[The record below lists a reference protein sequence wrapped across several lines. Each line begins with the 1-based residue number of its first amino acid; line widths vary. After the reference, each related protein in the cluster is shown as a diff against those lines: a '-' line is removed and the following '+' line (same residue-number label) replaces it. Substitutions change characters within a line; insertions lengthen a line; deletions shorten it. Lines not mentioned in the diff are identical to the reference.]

1 MPDRL
6 KCLAV
11 NTATKVLSLALVEGE
26 KVIHF
31 YETAETRDQ
40 GNLLLGHIQSG
51 LKKSNIGFADL
62 DVLAVVTGPG
72 SFTGIRIGL
81 ATMRGI
87 ALAADKPLIGLSSFD
102 MFATRGADAINIIAV
117 ESWREELYFAVMDE
131 EGHPLI
137 ACSNETPEIFLQR
150 LRRELPG
157 DHPIRLSGDA
167 AGTLATLL
175 PEAALADK
183 EANAINLAHLA
194 LHRFR
199 NGGVFS
205 KPTPYY
211 LREADVTISSK
222 PARSL
227 KAQE

>member
-26 KVIHF
+26 EVLHF

-51 LKKSNIGFADL
+51 LKKSNLGFADL

-102 MFATRGADAINIIAV
+102 MFAVRGADVGPDWIHIERA
-117 ESWREELYFAVMDE
+117 LD
-131 EGHPLI
+131 
-137 ACSNETPEIFLQR
+137 
-150 LRRELPG
+150 RRMRVK
-157 DHPIRLSGDA
+157 DTKTSSSRSSTLS
-167 AGTLATLL
+167 L
-175 PEAALADK
+175 
-183 EANAINLAHLA
+183 
-194 LHRFR
+194 
-199 NGGVFS
+199 
-205 KPTPYY
+205 
-211 LREADVTISSK
+211 
-222 PARSL
+222 
-227 KAQE
+227 